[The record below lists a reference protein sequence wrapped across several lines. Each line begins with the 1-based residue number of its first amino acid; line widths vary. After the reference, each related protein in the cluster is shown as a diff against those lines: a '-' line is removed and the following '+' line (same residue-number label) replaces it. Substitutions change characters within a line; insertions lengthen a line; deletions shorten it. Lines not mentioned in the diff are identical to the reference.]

1 MFFKDW
7 IDRSKDKKE
16 WKMKR
21 FYDIIDAV
29 ILPND

>member
-1 MFFKDW
+1 M
-7 IDRSKDKKE
+7 DRSKDKNE

-29 ILPND
+29 IFY